1 MCFNGAK
8 HSSTP
13 CQLKPLFPFL
23 TGLAAE
29 QLRHFI
35 LEKISGIFYLESLYL
50 KFFFEFFFEIFF
62 ENFF

>member
-50 KFFFEFFFEIFF
+50 KKKFEKFF
-62 ENFF
+62 